1 MQFIEK
7 FGTEDFMKV
16 ILISC
21 IISVNFF
28 LQINESSDVDGLALT
43 KFFVRHSYMDSFQED
58 LLLFKSLNIPQQDLN
73 FFNYYANIPQSATSH
88 GIPVL
93 IYAQMDQMC

>member
-43 KFFVRHSYMDSFQED
+43 KFFVR
-58 LLLFKSLNIPQQDLN
+58 
-73 FFNYYANIPQSATSH
+73 
-88 GIPVL
+88 L
-93 IYAQMDQMC
+93 IYGLFSRGSACFSSNL